1 MGLFPWEFSYTPKYK
16 ALVFLYFPI
25 FPYHAFQY
33 PETFVS
39 LNLSKFA
46 SHIHVMHYSRTYNS
60 GDQEL
65 DNNGGEQDYLH
76 NLYFSAERT
85 KDWMHLRMK
94 VEKKGAGHVS

>member
-1 MGLFPWEFSYTPKYK
+1 
-16 ALVFLYFPI
+16 
-25 FPYHAFQY
+25 
-33 PETFVS
+33 
-39 LNLSKFA
+39 
-46 SHIHVMHYSRTYNS
+46 MHYSGTYNR